1 MHLSLHYMILF
12 YMNHSVNRSS
22 AIFLLC
28 QVISVSLW
36 SLVPVWMNGN
46 NRSVHLCWNES
57 CKCERSWIVW
67 RRSPGTRKT
76 KPLRWR
82 SCVQNLPPCRSAWT
96 RWNGYGVTGVIK
108 KRHEKTWLQRSHLEP
123 NVSKNMMHKHMFLA
137 FFGARWMYQLIP
149 SGWNWCCGMS
159 WNAPVCAWA
168 SRRSMI
174 VWPSALPKPVIWTG
188 WSISSHFWCQD
199 HPNLKSWALDEIRQS
214 SFSNGLH
221 RLFVC
226 LVSTVRIFSSV
237 FT

>member
-46 NRSVHLCWNES
+46 NRSVHLCWNGS

-96 RWNGYGVTGVIK
+96 RWNGYGVTGVSK
-108 KRHEKTWLQRSHLEP
+108 KRHETTWLQRSHVEP
-123 NVSKNMMHKHMFLA
+123 NLSKNMIHEIHKHIFLTCLEPGGCINWFLLVGIDA
-137 FFGARWMYQLIP
+137 VAWVGTHRCALGPQGDRWSFDLQRCQSLLFEL
-149 SGWNWCCGMS
+149 GE
-159 WNAPVCAWA
+159 A
-168 SRRSMI
+168 SRR
-174 VWPSALPKPVIWTG
+174 
-188 WSISSHFWCQD
+188 ISDVKITQISRVGR
-199 HPNLKSWALDEIRQS
+199 LMKSDSPAFPMVFIDC
-214 SFSNGLH
+214 
-221 RLFVC
+221 LFVW
-226 LVSTVRIFSSV
+226 
-237 FT
+237 